1 MKHFLLTVCLFVAAG
16 AVAQTRYEV
25 KGTAPAG
32 VKQVYM
38 VQPETGRTD
47 SVAVSG
53 GTFSFAG
60 EVARPA
66 FALLRAQGE
75 TVMPVYLDATPA
87 TVDWSSMAVKGSA
100 VNAELSQW
108 LAQFKPYFDMNKQ
121 FAREVA
127 ALKAAGGQQPDS
139 VKQRVMMKG
148 KLMADGL
155 AKLTVKCCEA
165 GKTSLVPA
173 VFLYLNGQLLS
184 VEELLTV
191 GEENRAYM
199 ASPLLNGLRVRLK
212 ALRRQ
217 EVGAMFTDV
226 ELADTAGV
234 KHKLSEYVGR
244 GGYVLIDFWA
254 SWCGPCRAEM
264 PAVKAAY
271 ERFAPKGF
279 QVVGLSF
286 DQNAAAWKA
295 GIKKLGIT
303 WPQLSDLKGWKS
315 AAGQTYGVNSIPLT
329 LLVGP
334 DGKIVARALRGDELM
349 RKLEEIYQ

>member
-127 ALKAAGGQQPDS
+127 ALKAA
-139 VKQRVMMKG
+139 
-148 KLMADGL
+148 
-155 AKLTVKCCEA
+155 
-165 GKTSLVPA
+165 
-173 VFLYLNGQLLS
+173 
-184 VEELLTV
+184 
-191 GEENRAYM
+191 
-199 ASPLLNGLRVRLK
+199 
-212 ALRRQ
+212 
-217 EVGAMFTDV
+217 
-226 ELADTAGV
+226 
-234 KHKLSEYVGR
+234 
-244 GGYVLIDFWA
+244 
-254 SWCGPCRAEM
+254 
-264 PAVKAAY
+264 
-271 ERFAPKGF
+271 
-279 QVVGLSF
+279 
-286 DQNAAAWKA
+286 
-295 GIKKLGIT
+295 
-303 WPQLSDLKGWKS
+303 
-315 AAGQTYGVNSIPLT
+315 
-329 LLVGP
+329 
-334 DGKIVARALRGDELM
+334 
-349 RKLEEIYQ
+349 

>member
-1 MKHFLLTVCLFVAAG
+1 MKHFLLTVCLFVAVG

-25 KGTAPAG
+25 KGTAPAAREASLHG
-32 VKQVYM
+32 AARDRAYGQRGGEWRNVFLCGRGGPPCVC
-38 VQPETGRTD
+38 PAARTGRD
-47 SVAVSG
+47 GDARLPGRDAGHSG
-53 GTFSFAG
+53 LEQHGRERF
-60 EVARPA
+60 
-66 FALLRAQGE
+66 
-75 TVMPVYLDATPA
+75 
-87 TVDWSSMAVKGSA
+87 A

-148 KLMADGL
+148 QLMADGL

-199 ASPLLNGLRVRLK
+199 ASPLLNGLRVRLT